1 MPRTF
6 TALTIAGSDPSGG
19 AGLQADLKTFHAHG
33 VYGMAVVSA
42 LTVQSAAGVQRV
54 QPVQA
59 DWVSEQL
66 VALLRNHH
74 IDAIKIGMLGDKQV
88 VNAVADALATQS
100 AKPPIVLDPVLLPTL
115 GDVPLLTDDARVSLL
130 DRLLP
135 QCHVVTP
142 NLNELEVLLGDE
154 SSCDFAK
161 RTGVSLLV
169 TGGHGEGTSIEDV
182 LFTPDGQSHVMS
194 HRRIPGP
201 DRHGTGCTLS
211 SAVAAR
217 LARGDTLNAS
227 ITGAV
232 AYVQSEI
239 AKAAPGGFGPTP
251 PLLHE
256 PAKD

>member
-54 QPVQA
+54 QPVQS

-66 VALLRNHH
+66 VALLRNHQ
-74 IDAIKIGMLGDKQV
+74 IDAIKIGMLGDNQV
-88 VNAVADALATQS
+88 VNAVADALAAQS
-100 AKPPIVLDPVLLPTL
+100 AKPPIVLDPVLQPTL
-115 GDVPLLTDDARVSLL
+115 GDVPLLTEDARVSLIE
-130 DRLLP
+130 RLLP
-135 QCHVVTP
+135 YCHVVTP
-142 NLNELEVLLGDE
+142 NLHELGILLGDE
-154 SSCDFAK
+154 SAGDFAK
-161 RTGVSLLV
+161 RTGVNVLV
-169 TGGHGEGTSIEDV
+169 TGGHGTGTSIEDV

-194 HRRIPGP
+194 HPRIAGP

-217 LARGDTLNAS
+217 LARGDTLIAS

-232 AYVQSEI
+232 TYVQSEI